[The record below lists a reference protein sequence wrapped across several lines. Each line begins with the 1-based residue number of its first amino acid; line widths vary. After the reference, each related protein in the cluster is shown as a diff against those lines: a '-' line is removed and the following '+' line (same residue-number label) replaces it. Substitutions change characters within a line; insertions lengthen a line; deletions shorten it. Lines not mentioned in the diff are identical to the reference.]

1 MKTIAALALATLGF
15 ALASTQG
22 GAAVLGPAI
31 DINGTDVTSALNCSA
46 AGTLTTCEGA
56 GFSTAG
62 YSLDAWQLFFDQDPS
77 LNGSFT
83 LTNLSPNVQ
92 PFILTVSLFVPPIA
106 SPISVNGSLGAG
118 KLTDAN
124 GGGAELKTVAPI
136 ALYTAR
142 IDGSPVHTL
151 LDDPQDFVVPIGP
164 TGGGGGSVSIGP
176 ASFGPNVLA
185 QSINSLIGTA
195 FEFTLTAGDTVFLP
209 FTFSADPINSNP
221 VPEPATFA
229 LVAIGFAGFGF
240 SRRKRTT

>member
-1 MKTIAALALATLGF
+1 M
-15 ALASTQG
+15 
-22 GAAVLGPAI
+22 LGPTI
-31 DINGTDVTSALNCSA
+31 DINGTDVTGALNCSA
-46 AGTLTTCEGA
+46 AGTLTSCEGA

-77 LNGSFT
+77 ISGSFT

-92 PFILTVSLFVPPIA
+92 TFTISASLFVGPIA

-118 KLTDAN
+118 TLTDAN

-142 IDGSPVHTL
+142 IDGSAVQTL
-151 LDDPQDFVVPIGP
+151 LDDPQDFVVPVGP
-164 TGGGGGSVSIGP
+164 TGGGGGSVNIGP

-185 QSINSLIGTA
+185 QPVNSLIGTA
-195 FEFTLTAGDTVFLP
+195 FEFTLTGGDTVFLP
-209 FTFSADPINSNP
+209 FAFSADPTNPNP

-229 LVAIGFAGFGF
+229 LVAIGLAGFAF